1 MIFDLIIV
9 IYCIIMIIFQDKRWV
24 IWQGIKKTA
33 ICCSFK
39 NIRSHHYYKAINY
52 NDLWGGTGNKK
63 ETIQELSRKEGAKRG
78 KSFMKTWEKI

>member
-1 MIFDLIIV
+1 MGYLAGNKNI
-9 IYCIIMIIFQDKRWV
+9 
-24 IWQGIKKTA
+24 A

-52 NDLWGGTGNKK
+52 NDLWGCTGNKK
-63 ETIQELSRKEGAKRG
+63 ETMQELSPHEGAKRG